1 MVSMIHQKCSVVK
14 QKCIINDIRWFGAVV
29 LSNVRREDS
38 AMKKP
43 RTQHST
49 DILPGLERMMDSM
62 TRSEIRIAKRLLA
75 SPTDFVRSSVRA
87 VAADLGVSEPTILR
101 FCRAIG
107 CEGFKD
113 LKFRLI
119 QELALTQAMS
129 DQAVRATKAAAA
141 GELATRDKDPDE
153 DRVFAT
159 IIEALTS
166 TRDSLRYQ
174 DLQRS
179 AQAIIKARRVVVYGI
194 GGSSATLAAEAHN
207 RLFRF
212 NIPIMVFTDGYTQ
225 RMSAAIMGEGDVA
238 LFISSTGR
246 PRELQESLELAK
258 YYKATCIAI
267 TDKDTPL
274 GRDADICLHVGLAAV
289 GAEEFQPNPMRFAQL
304 FVIDRLAHA
313 VAAAMGEQAHLALR
327 KMRGSVAWLH
337 GIAPQQPIGD

>member
-1 MVSMIHQKCSVVK
+1 
-14 QKCIINDIRWFGAVV
+14 
-29 LSNVRREDS
+29 
-38 AMKKP
+38 MKKTRAQDK
-43 RTQHST
+43 RTAESA
-49 DILPGLERMMDSM
+49 DILPRLERMMDSM
-62 TRSEIRIAKRLLA
+62 TRSEIRIARKLLE
-75 SPTDFVRSSVRA
+75 SPSDFVRSSVRA
-87 VAADLGVSEPTILR
+87 IAADLEVSEPTILR
-101 FCRAIG
+101 FCRAVG

-119 QELALTQAMS
+119 QELALTQAMN
-129 DQAVRATKAAAA
+129 DQAARTTKAAANVS
-141 GELATRDKDPDE
+141 ELASGAKDLND
-153 DRVFAT
+153 DRVFET
-159 IIEALTS
+159 IIEALTR
-166 TRDSLRYQ
+166 TRETLSNK
-174 DLQRS
+174 DLLSS
-179 AQAIIKARRVVVYGI
+179 AQAIAKAERVVVYGI
-194 GGSSATLAAEAHN
+194 GGSSAALAMEAHN

-225 RMSAAIMGEGDVA
+225 RMSAAILSEGDVA

-274 GRDADICLHVGLAAV
+274 GRDCDICLHVGLQVA

-313 VAAAMGEQAHLALR
+313 VAAVVGERAHVALR

>member
-1 MVSMIHQKCSVVK
+1 MFDV
-14 QKCIINDIRWFGAVV
+14 N
-29 LSNVRREDS
+29 EDGD
-38 AMKKP
+38 MKKT
-43 RTQHST
+43 RTQESA
-49 DILPGLERMMDSM
+49 DILPRLERMMDSM

-75 SPTDFVRSSVRA
+75 APNEFVRSSVRA
-87 VAADLGVSEPTILR
+87 IAAELEVSEPTILR

-119 QELALTQAMS
+119 QELALSQAMS
-129 DQAVRATKAAAA
+129 DQAVRAAKPPSMHGGPSEPGTK
-141 GELATRDKDPDE
+141 DKDIEGERIFD
-153 DRVFAT
+153 T
-159 IIEALTS
+159 IIEALTR
-166 TRDSLRYQ
+166 TRDTLQYK
-174 DLQRS
+174 DLLSS
-179 AQAIIKARRVVVYGI
+179 AQAIAKAGRVVVYGI

-207 RLFRF
+207 RLFRL

-225 RMSAAIMGEGDVA
+225 RMSAAILSEGDVA

-274 GRDADICLHVGLAAV
+274 GRDADICLHVGLAAA
-289 GAEEFQPNPMRFAQL
+289 GAEEIQPNPMRFAQL
-304 FVIDRLAHA
+304 FVIDRLAYA
-313 VAAAMGEQAHLALR
+313 VAAAMGEEAHLALR
-327 KMRGSVAWLH
+327 RMRGSVAWLH

>member
-1 MVSMIHQKCSVVK
+1 MFNVK
-14 QKCIINDIRWFGAVV
+14 TDG
-29 LSNVRREDS
+29 
-38 AMKKP
+38 AMKKT
-43 RTQHST
+43 RNQETT
-49 DILPGLERMMDSM
+49 DILPRLERMMDSM
-62 TRSEIRIAKRLLA
+62 TRSEIRIAKRLLE
-75 SPTDFVRSSVRA
+75 SPSDFVRASVRA
-87 VAADLGVSEPTILR
+87 IAAELEVSEPTILR
-101 FCRAIG
+101 FCRAVG

-129 DQAVRATKAAAA
+129 DQARVAKPVSPGEVATGA
-141 GELATRDKDPDE
+141 KDPND
-153 DRVFAT
+153 DRVFET
-159 IIEALTS
+159 IIEALTR
-166 TRDSLRYQ
+166 TRDTLLYKDVLS
-174 DLQRS
+174 S
-179 AQAIIKARRVVVYGI
+179 AQAIAKAGRVVVYGI
-194 GGSSATLAAEAHN
+194 GGSSAALAAEAHN

-225 RMSAAIMGEGDVA
+225 RMSAAILGEGDVA

-274 GRDADICLHVGLAAV
+274 GRDADICLHVGLQVA

-313 VAAAMGEQAHLALR
+313 VAGIVGERAHLALR
-327 KMRGSVAWLH
+327 RMRGSVAWLH

>member
-1 MVSMIHQKCSVVK
+1 
-14 QKCIINDIRWFGAVV
+14 
-29 LSNVRREDS
+29 
-38 AMKKP
+38 MKKTRAQER
-43 RTQHST
+43 RTPESA
-49 DILPGLERMMDSM
+49 DILPRLERMMDSM
-62 TRSEIRIAKRLLA
+62 TRSEIRIAKKLLE
-75 SPTDFVRSSVRA
+75 SPSDFVRSSVRSI
-87 VAADLGVSEPTILR
+87 AADLEVSEPTILR
-101 FCRAIG
+101 FCRAVG

-119 QELALTQAMS
+119 QELALTQAMN
-129 DQAVRATKAAAA
+129 DQAARTTKAAAHVS
-141 GELATRDKDPDE
+141 ELPGSAKDLND
-153 DRVFAT
+153 DRVFET
-159 IIEALTS
+159 IIEALTR
-166 TRDSLRYQ
+166 TRETLSNK
-174 DLQRS
+174 DLLTS
-179 AQAIIKARRVVVYGI
+179 AQAIAKAGRVVVYGI
-194 GGSSATLAAEAHN
+194 GGSSAALALEAHN

-225 RMSAAIMGEGDVA
+225 RMSSAILSEGDVA

-274 GRDADICLHVGLAAV
+274 GRDADICLHVGLQVA

-313 VAAAMGEQAHLALR
+313 VAAVVGDRAHVALR
-327 KMRGSVAWLH
+327 RMRGSVAWLH